1 MQSIYRV
8 CGVAGYVHVGRG
20 DSLHFSPS
28 RTLHFSA
35 WTAGSVNSDA
45 IIPASFSRSILLPT
59 RAMLFCGVHG
69 ENGWK

>member
-8 CGVAGYVHVGRG
+8 CGVAGYVHVG
-20 DSLHFSPS
+20 SLRSFPS

-69 ENGWK
+69 EDGWK